1 MILESG
7 KNMANRKQVSN
18 LETCIEETLTLLK
31 TRGVI
36 TENIL
41 FMKYQ
46 KEAIT
51 TAFNGE
57 DGLVVLPSVA
67 L

>member
-1 MILESG
+1 
-7 KNMANRKQVSN
+7 MANRNQVSN
-18 LETCIEETLTLLK
+18 LKTWIEETLTLLK

-51 TAFNGE
+51 TAFTGE